1 MNDPCCGTAIDVA
14 ELEGR
19 QRRLLWTV
27 LAINVVTF
35 VMMVAA
41 SYLSGSSAVLSGAL
55 DNLGDAVTYG
65 LSIAVVG
72 ASTRAKAR
80 VGLFK
85 GLLIMSAAL
94 AVAVQIGWRLANPGV
109 PVFEVMGVASILNL
123 GANVVCLWLLTPFKD
138 SDVNMASVWEC
149 SRNDVAEGVAV
160 IVAAV
165 AVGLTGAGWPDL
177 LIASL
182 LLLMFLRSS
191 LRVLR
196 AAWRDM
202 KQEAPAAHSQAS

>member
-1 MNDPCCGTAIDVA
+1 MNDPCCGAGIDVA

-35 VMMVAA
+35 AMMVAA

-85 GLLIMSAAL
+85 GLLIFSAAL

-109 PVFEVMGVASILNL
+109 PVFEVMGFASILNL
-123 GANVVCLWLLTPFKD
+123 GANVTCLWLLTPFKD
-138 SDVNMASVWEC
+138 NDVNMASVWEC

-160 IVAAV
+160 IVAAI

-196 AAWRDM
+196 ASWRDM
-202 KQEAPAAHSQAS
+202 KREAPAAQSQAS

>member
-1 MNDPCCGTAIDVA
+1 MNDPCCGAGIDVA

-35 VMMVAA
+35 AMMVAA
-41 SYLSGSSAVLSGAL
+41 SYLSGSSAILSGAL

-85 GLLIMSAAL
+85 GLLILSAAL

-109 PVFEVMGVASILNL
+109 PVFEVMGIASILNL
-123 GANVVCLWLLTPFKD
+123 AANVACLWLLTPFKD
-138 SDVNMASVWEC
+138 NDVNMSSVWEC

-160 IVAAV
+160 IVAAI

-182 LLLMFLRSS
+182 LLIMFLRSS

-202 KQEAPAAHSQAS
+202 KNEAPAAQSQAS

>member
-1 MNDPCCGTAIDVA
+1 MNDPCCGKGIDVA

-41 SYLSGSSAVLSGAL
+41 SWLSGSSAVLSGAL

-72 ASTRAKAR
+72 ASTQAKAR

-85 GLLIMSAAL
+85 GVLILSAAL

-123 GANVVCLWLLTPFKD
+123 AANVACLWLLTPYKD
-138 SDVNMASVWEC
+138 NDVNMSSVWEC

-160 IVAAV
+160 IVAAA

-196 AAWRDM
+196 AAWRDLRS
-202 KQEAPAAHSQAS
+202 EAPAAQSQAS

>member
-1 MNDPCCGTAIDVA
+1 MNDPCCGTTIDVA

-85 GLLIMSAAL
+85 GLLILSAAL

-109 PVFEVMGVASILNL
+109 PVFEVMGTASILNL
-123 GANVVCLWLLTPFKD
+123 AANVVCLWMLTPFRD
-138 SDVNMASVWEC
+138 NDVNMASVWEC

-202 KQEAPAAHSQAS
+202 KSEVPAAQSPTS